1 MSYRYLSTSRDLAKY
16 LKVNIGIPIVADIKN
31 FIDELDRVVPAKSK
45 HTVIEN
51 RASHII
57 ASAVNLVHLIRESY
71 PEAEANDLV
80 KRLYRSI
87 MTEDERKFGR
97 KIKELRN
104 KK

>member
-1 MSYRYLSTSRDLAKY
+1 M
-16 LKVNIGIPIVADIKN
+16 ADIKS
-31 FIDELDRVVPAKSK
+31 FIDELDKVVPAKNK

-57 ASAVNLVHLIRESY
+57 ASAVNLVHLIKESY
-71 PEAEANDLV
+71 SAEDADDLI

-87 MTEDERKFGR
+87 IAEDEKKFSR
-97 KIKELRN
+97 KIREIRN